1 MKNAIRTMGNSSGAL
16 VPKPILV
23 QTGQEDAADSQAD
36 NGAMEIRP
44 PMPDR
49 LEGWTADS
57 RRVAQ
62 SDDDSLVWPDFAN
75 AADAALKW

>member
-23 QTGQEDAADSQAD
+23 QTGQEDAADSQVD
-36 NGAMEIRP
+36 NGAMETRP
-44 PMPDR
+44 PKPAPR
-49 LEGWTADS
+49 EGWAADS

-62 SDDDSLVWPDFAN
+62 SDDDSLAWPDFGN